1 MSLVNVSDQ
10 VESVLPK
17 IKLKE
22 LSSYKRLSAPQ
33 SLNVYKGKLLQHKR
47 NRSCL
52 KEKRKPKKSQRK
64 IRKQINEVITSL
76 KLNEDDL
83 LEKNKENDLR
93 KELSCG
99 IDKEN
104 VRIKELFQS
113 KEKLYAKV
121 EMKKSVGGKVVTNEN
136 IILTEELY
144 EKALGKLFKYYEE
157 RITKNNPLNDK
168 QI

>member
-1 MSLVNVSDQ
+1 MSLVNTSEQ

-22 LSSYKRLSAPQ
+22 LSSIKRLSAPQ
-33 SLNVYKGKLLQHKR
+33 SINVYKGKLLQHKR
-47 NRSCL
+47 SRSCL
-52 KEKRKPKKSQRK
+52 KEKWKQKTSQRR

-76 KLNEDDL
+76 KLNEDNL
-83 LEKNKENDLR
+83 LEKNKENDSG
-93 KELSCG
+93 KELACE

-104 VRIKELFQS
+104 VKIKELFQS

-121 EMKKSVGGKVVTNEN
+121 EMKKSVGDKMVTNEN

-144 EKALGKLFKYYEE
+144 EKALGKLLKYYEE